1 MQPITCGRLL
11 PLLVLLA
18 PHAAHGTAGQASRGQ
33 LTMQLESGSEASA
46 GAEWAAIREADA
58 SDRHFWDGEWAALEG
73 VLEQLQAVGDA
84 AAAPRQGLF
93 LAQTENA
100 TGAAAKANT
109 TSPNVADVAHTGV
122 VGAHNSSHAEAKR
135 FSPLAGIKMNL
146 NPKRPED
153 LLPALAMLKGLY
165 ENSKQ
170 RIAELNAREK
180 QMKQEFE
187 QREAAH
193 NASLTRIEARFK
205 NHTLSEEFRVNETR
219 DENRLFS
226 YWQRVR
232 ERQHRQFHTSLKIQH
247 ATLSKEK
254 AMIDMYEK
262 AIAGKDNKAQA
273 SKELARL
280 SSGMPEVVL
289 LQKAW
294 VEAVPYFRQ
303 ALQEVKEASAEL
315 HGPAPASW

>member
-1 MQPITCGRLL
+1 
-11 PLLVLLA
+11 
-18 PHAAHGTAGQASRGQ
+18 
-33 LTMQLESGSEASA
+33 
-46 GAEWAAIREADA
+46 
-58 SDRHFWDGEWAALEG
+58 
-73 VLEQLQAVGDA
+73 
-84 AAAPRQGLF
+84 
-93 LAQTENA
+93 
-100 TGAAAKANT
+100 
-109 TSPNVADVAHTGV
+109 
-122 VGAHNSSHAEAKR
+122 
-135 FSPLAGIKMNL
+135 MNL

-262 AIAGKDNKAQA
+262 AIAGKDDKAQA
-273 SKELARL
+273 SKELAKL
-280 SSGMPEVVL
+280 SQGMPEVVL
-289 LQKAW
+289 LQRAW
-294 VEAVPYFRQ
+294 AEAAPSFRQ
-303 ALQEVKEASAEL
+303 ALQEVQEERAEL
-315 HGPAPASW
+315 PGAVPWSW

>member
-93 LAQTENA
+93 LAQTGNASAAANA
-100 TGAAAKANT
+100 TSHGAA
-109 TSPNVADVAHTGV
+109 SVA
-122 VGAHNSSHAEAKR
+122 NSSHAKAGH